1 MIAAGRRAAAP
12 GTEFPEEIEMDE
24 HNSHRTTRRS
34 LLIAGSAFAL
44 APRLAFAQQYPS
56 RPVEFIVPWG
66 PGGGADQLARRVSKL
81 IEPELKVSVP
91 VLNIPGATGN
101 TGMAK
106 LLSAAP
112 DGHSIA
118 LFIGDT
124 LGTLAGGKGRYKLSD
139 LTPLGVMI
147 RQPTGLFVKM
157 DSKWKTFDD
166 LLADSKKT
174 DIKAGITGFGS
185 PDEMHVNKFNEQHG
199 AKFRPVPFAQ
209 PGERYASIL
218 GGHADVLVEQAGD
231 VRSFLD
237 GKQMRPILFFAEKP
251 QVGYESVPLASK
263 YGVSFAISQFRS
275 IVMRAG
281 TDPAQVKAMSAA
293 LDKVARSDDFRKYLF
308 DELAFADSYIPADK
322 AGAFIAEQLALIE
335 ANLPKKT

>member
-1 MIAAGRRAAAP
+1 MQRQDR
-12 GTEFPEEIEMDE
+12 
-24 HNSHRTTRRS
+24 RTTRRS
-34 LLIAGSAFAL
+34 LLIAGSALAL
-44 APRLAFAQQYPS
+44 APRFAFAQAYPS

-81 IEPELKVSVP
+81 MEPELKVSMP

-106 LLSAAP
+106 LLSGPP

-139 LTPLGVMI
+139 LVPLGVMI

-166 LLADSKKT
+166 LLADSKKGEV
-174 DIKAGITGFGS
+174 KAAITGFGS
-185 PDEMHVNKFNEQHG
+185 PDEMHVNKFNEQG
-199 AKFRPVPFAQ
+199 SKFRSVPFAQ
-209 PGERYASIL
+209 PGERYSSIL

-231 VRSFLD
+231 VRSFLQSN
-237 GKQMRPILFFAEKP
+237 QMRPIVFFAEKP
-251 QVGYESVPLASK
+251 QVGYESTPLASK
-263 YGVSFAISQFRS
+263 YGVNFAISQFRS

-281 TDPAQVKAMSAA
+281 TDAAHVKTMSSC
-293 LDKVARSDDFRKYLF
+293 LDRVARSDDFRKYLV
-308 DELAFADSYIPADK
+308 DELAFADSYIPADR

-335 ANLPKKT
+335 ANLPKSS

>member
-1 MIAAGRRAAAP
+1 MDERNPHCRTRRA
-12 GTEFPEEIEMDE
+12 
-24 HNSHRTTRRS
+24 
-34 LLIAGSAFAL
+34 LLLAGSGLAL
-44 APRLAFAQQYPS
+44 APRMAFAQAAYPS
-56 RPVEFIVPWG
+56 RPVEYIVPWG
-66 PGGGADQLARRVSKL
+66 PGGGADQLARRMAK
-81 IEPELKVSVP
+81 IMEPDLKVSMP
-91 VLNIPGATGN
+91 ILNVPGATGN

-106 LLSAAP
+106 LLSSPP

-139 LTPLGVMI
+139 LIPLGVMI

-166 LLADSKKT
+166 LLADSKKGE
-174 DIKAGITGFGS
+174 IKAGITGFGS
-185 PDEMHVNKFNEQHG
+185 PDEMHVNKFNDKG
-199 AKFRPVPFAQ
+199 SKFRSVPFAQ

-237 GKQMRPILFFAEKP
+237 SKQMRPIVFFAEKP
-251 QVGYESVPLASK
+251 QVGYEDIPLASK
-263 YGVSFAISQFRS
+263 YGVTFAISQFRS
-275 IVMRAG
+275 VVMRAG
-281 TDPAQVKAMSAA
+281 TDPAHVKALAA
-293 LDKVARSDDFRKYLF
+293 AMDRCAKSDDFKKYLS

-335 ANLPKKT
+335 ANLPKKS